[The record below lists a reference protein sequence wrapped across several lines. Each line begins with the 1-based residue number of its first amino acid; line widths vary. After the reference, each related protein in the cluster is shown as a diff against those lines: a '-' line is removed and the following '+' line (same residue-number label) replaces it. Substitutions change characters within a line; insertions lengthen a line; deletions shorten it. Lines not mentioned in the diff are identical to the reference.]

1 MPQWGHIFY
10 EGDMRIVPL
19 IRTQAFRAIQATDI
33 VEGLFLLDGI
43 GDIITLRKK
52 YLGLTYDELKK
63 KTGISEEADEVVH

>member
-1 MPQWGHIFY
+1 MSQWGHIFY

-19 IRTQAFRAIQATDI
+19 IRTKAFRAIQATDI

-52 YLGLTYDELKK
+52 YLGLTYDELKE
-63 KTGISEEADEVVH
+63 KTGISEEAHEVVH